1 MELESYPNNDLVL
14 KWVRELIPGKEN
26 IWVSV
31 QLPAKS
37 TTIWAS
43 YIYKTEKKIT
53 IRSPRELCSHAD
65 DVADGVVLT
74 LDSERCGI
82 HDLCVPLIRH
92 SER

>member
-1 MELESYPNNDLVL
+1 M
-14 KWVRELIPGKEN
+14 RELVASKEH

-74 LDSERCGI
+74 LNSERRGI
-82 HDLCVPLIRH
+82 HNLCVSLIRH
-92 SER
+92 PERLIISTKTKTKTYE